1 MVRITTWNVNGI
13 RNPFGYEPWRRNRT
27 FNSMFDI
34 LETDIII
41 MQELKIQ
48 RKDLTDD
55 MVLVP
60 GWDCYFSLPKH
71 KKGTTCCQAQCSSAS
86 RADYIAGYSGVGI
99 YTRQSVCAPIR
110 AEEGLLG
117 VLCPP
122 GSSTPYRERPESD
135 SIGGYP
141 SLARIEKMGVDPAA
155 LDAEGR
161 CLVLE
166 FPAFVL
172 FGVYSPA
179 NSNGLRD
186 DFRYGF
192 LDMLDTRIRNLTKM
206 GKNVILTGDLNV
218 SRDLIDTAKAED
230 NMKAEGMTHDEYLS
244 TPNRRIFNQLLFNG
258 KVVGE
263 RDDGRE
269 EPVLYDLCR
278 EYHPN
283 REGMYTHWEQKI
295 NARPGNF
302 GSRIDFVLCSIKIKD
317 WFKESNIQEG
327 LMGSDHCPVYAVTKD
342 KVLGMGNATQEGA
355 ENEEH
360 HILDIMNPPGMF
372 KDGVRLREYSTTKDI
387 PALSGKLLT
396 EFNKRQNIRDM
407 FSKKPA
413 NPKPANASSI
423 LPATAILEGAADI
436 SPTQGA
442 DKGSELAGATNA
454 LFPTNGQIVHTGSL
468 NSPEK
473 RRASA
478 SASPT
483 KSIKRSKSSNPAPS
497 SNAASLAKGQQ
508 SLKGFFQTRSKV
520 LGPNP
525 AATTAPPLPSLT
537 PVNGDASPSS
547 TSPNSPADVRTK
559 IIPPLAVPPAASAS
573 QTITSPSLVCDPGA
587 AQQASKEGWTKLFSK
602 RPPPRCEGHAEP
614 CISLTTKKPG
624 VNRGRQFWMCPRY
637 VPSFAR
643 YVRLQKCLCSLPIC
657 KGRKHACGRIGTHN
671 MCDECIECMLTTNA
685 IGPSALPDKKN
696 RAHSGAAER
705 SSGQATGRAVI
716 EVRVHDANGIHFRQ
730 G

>member
-13 RNPFGYEPWRRNRT
+13 RNPFGYEPWRKNRT
-27 FNSMFDI
+27 FNAMFDI
-34 LETDIII
+34 LETDIVI

-71 KKGTTCCQAQCSSAS
+71 KKGIFAPKSGVALYHVLI
-86 RADYIAGYSGVGI
+86 DIVAGYSGVGI

-122 GSSTPYRERPESD
+122 GSSSPYRERSESD
-135 SIGGYP
+135 CIGGYP
-141 SLARIEKMGVDPAA
+141 SLARIEAMGVDPAA

-258 KVVGE
+258 KVAGD
-263 RDDGRE
+263 RDEGRE

-278 EYHPN
+278 EFHPS

-342 KVLGMGNATQEGA
+342 KVLGMGNASSEGA
-355 ENEEH
+355 EEEEH

-372 KDGVRLREYSTTKDI
+372 KDGIRLREYSTRDI
-387 PALSGKLLT
+387 LPLSGKLLT

-413 NPKPANASSI
+413 APKLADALANPLSV
-423 LPATAILEGAADI
+423 ATLDGAAVV
-436 SPTQGA
+436 SPTQEV
-442 DKGSELAGATNA
+442 DKGSKLAGTTNA
-454 LFPTNGQIVHTGSL
+454 FSSADGQIVQATGPL
-468 NSPEK
+468 PSPEK

-478 SASPT
+478 SASPS
-483 KSIKRSKSSNPAPS
+483 KPIKRSKSSNPAPS
-497 SNAASLAKGQQ
+497 ANSASVAKGQQ
-508 SLKGFFQTRSKV
+508 SLKGFFQTRPKV
-520 LGPNP
+520 PGPD
-525 AATTAPPLPSLT
+525 AAA
-537 PVNGDASPSS
+537 
-547 TSPNSPADVRTK
+547 
-559 IIPPLAVPPAASAS
+559 IAVPPTEISTSANGDSTLPNALNPSADLRSEVTALTAAPPATSTS
-573 QTITSPSLVCDPGA
+573 QTTTSPILPCDPGA
-587 AQQASKEGWTKLFSK
+587 VQQASKEGWTKLFSK

-637 VPSFAR
+637 VPIGCQCGHVF
-643 YVRLQKCLCSLPIC
+643 VRFLIASPVC
-657 KGRKHACGRIGTHN
+657 KGPKHAC
-671 MCDECIECMLTTNA
+671 
-685 IGPSALPDKKN
+685 
-696 RAHSGAAER
+696 
-705 SSGQATGRAVI
+705 SSQRP
-716 EVRVHDANGIHFRQ
+716 RLH
-730 G
+730 

>member
-1 MVRITTWNVNGI
+1 
-13 RNPFGYEPWRRNRT
+13 
-27 FNSMFDI
+27 
-34 LETDIII
+34 
-41 MQELKIQ
+41 
-48 RKDLTDD
+48 
-55 MVLVP
+55 
-60 GWDCYFSLPKH
+60 
-71 KKGTTCCQAQCSSAS
+71 
-86 RADYIAGYSGVGI
+86 
-99 YTRQSVCAPIR
+99 
-110 AEEGLLG
+110 
-117 VLCPP
+117 
-122 GSSTPYRERPESD
+122 
-135 SIGGYP
+135 
-141 SLARIEKMGVDPAA
+141 MGVDPAA

-161 CLVLE
+161 CLILE

-258 KVVGE
+258 KVAGE
-263 RDDGRE
+263 RDAGRE

-278 EYHPN
+278 EFHPQ

-302 GSRIDFVLCSIKIKD
+302 GSRIDFVLCSIKIRD
-317 WFKESNIQEG
+317 WFKDSNIQEG

-342 KVLGMGNATQEGA
+342 KVLGMGNATQQGA
-355 ENEEH
+355 EDDEH

-372 KDGVRLREYSTTKDI
+372 KDGVRLREHSATKDI
-387 PALSGKLLT
+387 LPLSGKLLT

-413 NPKPANASSI
+413 VPKPVNALSFPSTV
-423 LPATAILEGAADI
+423 ATSAGAADI

-442 DKGSELAGATNA
+442 DKGPELAGATNA
-454 LFPTNGQIVHTGSL
+454 LFPANSQIVHATSPL

-478 SASPT
+478 SASPN
-483 KSIKRSKSSNPAPS
+483 KSIKRSKSSTLAPN
-497 SNAASLAKGQQ
+497 SNAAPLAKGQQ
-508 SLKGFFQTRSKV
+508 SLKGFFQSRSKV
-520 LGPNP
+520 SGPNP
-525 AATTAPPLPSLT
+525 TANTVPPSTSLT
-537 PVNGDASPSS
+537 SANDDASPPS
-547 TSPNSPADVRTK
+547 TSH
-559 IIPPLAVPPAASAS
+559 IPSSDDRPEITPPPTSPPAASAS
-573 QTITSPSLVCDPGA
+573 QTTTSPSLTCDPGA
-587 AQQASKEGWTKLFSK
+587 AQQASKEGWTKLFSR

-614 CISLTTKKPG
+614 CMSLTTKKPG

-637 VPSFAR
+637 VTISASIRAFSSM
-643 YVRLQKCLCSLPIC
+643 LLFS
-657 KGRKHACGRIGTHN
+657 ACMQGA
-671 MCDECIECMLTTNA
+671 EACIPVYRTCM
-685 IGPSALPDKKN
+685 
-696 RAHSGAAER
+696 
-705 SSGQATGRAVI
+705 
-716 EVRVHDANGIHFRQ
+716 
-730 G
+730 

>member
-27 FNSMFDI
+27 FSAMFDI

-71 KKGTTCCQAQCSSAS
+71 KKG
-86 RADYIAGYSGVGI
+86 YSGVGI

-122 GSSTPYRERPESD
+122 GSTTPYRERPASD

-141 SLARIEKMGVDPAA
+141 PLKRIEALGVDPAA

-186 DFRYGF
+186 NFRYGF

-218 SRDLIDTAKAED
+218 SRDLIDTAKAEE
-230 NMKAEGMTHDEYLS
+230 NMKAEGMTHNEYLS

-258 KVVGE
+258 KVAGE
-263 RDDGRE
+263 RDEGRE

-278 EYHPN
+278 EFHPN

-327 LMGSDHCPVYAVTKD
+327 LMGSDHCPVYAITKD
-342 KVLGMGNATQEGA
+342 VVLGLGNTTQTG
-355 ENEEH
+355 EEDQEH
-360 HILDIMNPPGMF
+360 YILDIMNPPDMF
-372 KDGVRLREYSTTKDI
+372 KDGVRLREYSASKDVL
-387 PALSGKLLT
+387 PLSGKLLT

-413 NPKPANASSI
+413 APKLANALASSSTEPI
-423 LPATAILEGAADI
+423 LKGAAI
-436 SPTQGA
+436 VSLTQGA
-442 DKGSELAGATNA
+442 DKGPDLAGATNA
-454 LFPTNGQIVHTGSL
+454 LFPADSQIVNATSPL

-478 SASPT
+478 SASPN
-483 KSIKRSKSSNPAPS
+483 KSIKRSKSSNTAA
-497 SNAASLAKGQQ
+497 SNNSASLAKGQQ
-508 SLKGFFQTRSKV
+508 SLRGFFQTQPKSAG
-520 LGPNP
+520 LNP
-525 AATTAPPLPSLT
+525 ARTTTPQPSFST
-537 PVNGDASPSS
+537 PADRDASPPS
-547 TSPNSPADVRTK
+547 TSFDSSVVFKTEVTPPPAA
-559 IIPPLAVPPAASAS
+559 PSAASAS
-573 QTITSPSLVCDPGA
+573 QTTAPSIWCDPGA
-587 AQQASKEGWTKLFSK
+587 VQQASKEGWTRLFSK
-602 RPPPRCEGHAEP
+602 KPPPRCESHAEP

-624 VNRGRQFWMCPRY
+624 VNRGRQFWMCPR
-637 VPSFAR
+637 P
-643 YVRLQKCLCSLPIC
+643 
-657 KGRKHACGRIGTHN
+657 
-671 MCDECIECMLTTNA
+671 
-685 IGPSALPDKKN
+685 IGPSGQKE
-696 RAHSGAAER
+696 SGTQWRCGTFIWA
-705 SSGQATGRAVI
+705 SDWKSG
-716 EVRVHDANGIHFRQ
+716 D
-730 G
+730 

>member
-13 RNPFGYEPWRRNRT
+13 RNPFGYEPWRKNRT
-27 FNSMFDI
+27 FNAMFDI
-34 LETDIII
+34 LETDIVI

-71 KKGTTCCQAQCSSAS
+71 KK
-86 RADYIAGYSGVGI
+86 GYSGVGI

-122 GSSTPYRERPESD
+122 GSSTPYREQPKAD

-141 SLARIEKMGVDPAA
+141 SLARIEALGVEPAA

-186 DFRYGF
+186 NFRYGF

-218 SRDLIDTAKAED
+218 SRDLMDTAKAED

-258 KVVGE
+258 KVPGD
-263 RDDGRE
+263 RDEGRE
-269 EPVLYDLCR
+269 EPVLFDLCR
-278 EYHPN
+278 EFHPD

-327 LMGSDHCPVYAVTKD
+327 LMGSDHCPVYATTKD
-342 KVLGMGNATQEGA
+342 KVLGMGNATGA
-355 ENEEH
+355 ADDEEH
-360 HILDIMNPPGMF
+360 HILDLVNPPGTF
-372 KDGVRLREYSTTKDI
+372 KNGVRLREYSTKHI
-387 PALSGKLLT
+387 PPLSGKLLA

-413 NPKPANASSI
+413 ATKPANG
-423 LPATAILEGAADI
+423 PAFPPSVAALEGAAAS
-436 SPTQGA
+436 SPMQGA
-442 DKGSELAGATNA
+442 DKGPELAGSTNPLLSA
-454 LFPTNGQIVHTGSL
+454 AGQIVQTTSPVA
-468 NSPEK
+468 SPEK
-473 RRASA
+473 RRAST
-478 SASPT
+478 SASPS
-483 KSIKRSKSSNPAPS
+483 KSIKRSKSSNPALDPNS
-497 SNAASLAKGQQ
+497 ASLAKGQQ
-508 SLKGFFQTRSKV
+508 LLKGFFQTRSKIP
-520 LGPNP
+520 GPDP
-525 AATTAPPLPSLT
+525 AASITPPTTLT
-537 PVNGDASPSS
+537 PANNDASES
-547 TSPNSPADVRTK
+547 TKTSAGARTT
-559 IIPPLAVPPAASAS
+559 ITPLTAAPPAASAS
-573 QTITSPSLVCDPGA
+573 QTTTSPSLPCDPGA
-587 AQQASKEGWTKLFSK
+587 AQQASKEGWTKLFSR

-624 VNRGRQFWMCPRY
+624 INRGRQFWMCPR
-637 VPSFAR
+637 P
-643 YVRLQKCLCSLPIC
+643 
-657 KGRKHACGRIGTHN
+657 
-671 MCDECIECMLTTNA
+671 
-685 IGPSALPDKKN
+685 IGPSGQKE
-696 RAHSGAAER
+696 SGTQWRCGTFIWASDWK
-705 SSGQATGRAVI
+705 SS
-716 EVRVHDANGIHFRQ
+716 D
-730 G
+730 

>member
-13 RNPFGYEPWRRNRT
+13 RNPFGYEPWRKNRT
-27 FNSMFDI
+27 FSAMFDI
-34 LETDIII
+34 LETDIVI

-60 GWDCYFSLPKH
+60 GWDCFFSLPKH
-71 KKGTTCCQAQCSSAS
+71 KK
-86 RADYIAGYSGVGI
+86 GYSGVGI

-122 GSSTPYRERPESD
+122 GSSIPYREQPESD

-141 SLARIEKMGVDPAA
+141 SLSRIEALGVDPAA

-186 DFRYGF
+186 EFRYGF

-263 RDDGRE
+263 RDEGRE
-269 EPVLYDLCR
+269 EPVLFDLCR
-278 EYHPN
+278 EFHPR

-302 GSRIDFVLCSIKIKD
+302 GSRIDFILCSIGIKH
-317 WFKESNIQEG
+317 WFQDSNIQEG

-342 KVLGMGNATQEGA
+342 IVLGMGNATQKGT
-355 ENEEH
+355 ENDEH
-360 HILDIMNPPGMF
+360 NILDIMNPPGMF
-372 KDGVRLREYSTTKDI
+372 KNGMRMRDYSTKDV

-407 FSKKPA
+407 FSRKPA
-413 NPKPANASSI
+413 APKTANA
-423 LPATAILEGAADI
+423 PAFPPVEKRSDAATDA
-436 SPTQGA
+436 PPMQGA
-442 DKGSELAGATNA
+442 DKETELPGATNA
-454 LFPTNGQIVHTGSL
+454 LSLTNDPIVHATNPL
-468 NSPEK
+468 PSPEK
-473 RRASA
+473 RRVSA
-478 SASPT
+478 CASP
-483 KSIKRSKSSNPAPS
+483 KKPNKRPKISNPGPS
-497 SNAASLAKGQQ
+497 LDRASLAKGQQ
-508 SLKGFFQTRSKV
+508 SLKGFFQARSKV
-520 LGPNP
+520 PESHSD
-525 AATTAPPLPSLT
+525 ATNVLPSVQPT
-537 PVNGDASPSS
+537 PSVGNASKASISVVPLAAAR
-547 TSPNSPADVRTK
+547 TENSP
-559 IIPPLAVPPAASAS
+559 PPAVLPAVSAS
-573 QTITSPSLVCDPGA
+573 QTTTPLSLVCDPGA

-637 VPSFAR
+637 V
-643 YVRLQKCLCSLPIC
+643 L
-657 KGRKHACGRIGTHN
+657 
-671 MCDECIECMLTTNA
+671 
-685 IGPSALPDKKN
+685 
-696 RAHSGAAER
+696 
-705 SSGQATGRAVI
+705 
-716 EVRVHDANGIHFRQ
+716 
-730 G
+730 

>member
-1 MVRITTWNVNGI
+1 M
-13 RNPFGYEPWRRNRT
+13 
-27 FNSMFDI
+27 
-34 LETDIII
+34 
-41 MQELKIQ
+41 
-48 RKDLTDD
+48 
-55 MVLVP
+55 
-60 GWDCYFSLPKH
+60 
-71 KKGTTCCQAQCSSAS
+71 S
-86 RADYIAGYSGVGI
+86 RADGIVGYSGVGI
-99 YTRQSVCAPIR
+99 YTRQAVCAPIH
-110 AEEGLLG
+110 AEEGILG

-122 GSSTPYRERPESD
+122 GSSTPYRERPEAD

-141 SLARIEKMGVDPAA
+141 SLARIEAMGVDPTA

-230 NMKAEGMTHDEYLS
+230 SMKAEGITHSEYLS
-244 TPNRRIFNQLLFNG
+244 TPNRRVFNQLLFNG
-258 KVVGE
+258 KVPGE
-263 RDDGRE
+263 RDKGRE

-278 EYHPN
+278 EFHPD
-283 REGMYTHWEQKI
+283 REGMYTHWQQKI

-317 WFKESNIQEG
+317 WFTESNIQEG
-327 LMGSDHCPVYAVTKD
+327 LMGSDHCPVYAITRN

-372 KDGVRLREYSTTKDI
+372 KNGVRLREYNATTDT
-387 PALSGKLLT
+387 PSLSGKLLT

-407 FSKKPA
+407 FSRKPVI
-413 NPKPANASSI
+413 PKPVNTYSFPSTEAK
-423 LPATAILEGAADI
+423 LERAADI

-442 DKGSELAGATNA
+442 NNELELVGATNTM
-454 LFPTNGQIVHTGSL
+454 FPVNGHNIHPTSPL

-478 SASPT
+478 SPN
-483 KSIKRSKSSNPAPS
+483 KSIKRSKPSNTVLSSSAS
-497 SNAASLAKGQQ
+497 SLAKGQQ
-508 SLKGFFQTRSKV
+508 SLKGFFQTRSKE
-520 LGPNP
+520 PNP
-525 AATTAPPLPSLT
+525 GTTTTLPRASVTAANS
-537 PVNGDASPSS
+537 DASRLSNVSMDGETKITPPPV
-547 TSPNSPADVRTK
+547 TSPAT
-559 IIPPLAVPPAASAS
+559 SAS
-573 QTITSPSLVCDPGA
+573 QITTPPSPFCDPGA

-624 VNRGRQFWMCPRY
+624 VNRGRQFWMCSRY
-637 VPSFAR
+637 V
-643 YVRLQKCLCSLPIC
+643 
-657 KGRKHACGRIGTHN
+657 
-671 MCDECIECMLTTNA
+671 
-685 IGPSALPDKKN
+685 ALVPL
-696 RAHSGAAER
+696 
-705 SSGQATGRAVI
+705 I
-716 EVRVHDANGIHFRQ
+716 F
-730 G
+730 